1 MDYVNL
7 AQPYVFASAAQRSK
21 AAVMDSFATLGKTG
35 ELARKDGGT
44 GSERLG
50 VVIQC

>member
-7 AQPYVFASAAQRSK
+7 AQPYVFASAARRSK

-35 ELARKDGGT
+35 KIGL
-44 GSERLG
+44 ERLG
-50 VVIQC
+50 VVIQG